1 MSSAVAS
8 APKAFAPVANPGG
21 EDARTA
27 GDEELANK
35 LNSLYFEAPTMRA
48 LFAVIQEW
56 QIAHRKRLLN
66 LQIQKE
72 GDVLCCIALTNPT
85 EVIITSGG
93 GMGAGYAN
101 VSNGALRV
109 ETKCVGRA
117 PRAAPLPLRAPPPR
131 APHGLPPPPSPA
143 HPRTTLAPPPPLGT
157 KLRSRGSASRPVS
170 WELNRCRSVLEK
182 MLQYN

>member
-1 MSSAVAS
+1 
-8 APKAFAPVANPGG
+8 VANPGG

-48 LFAVIQEW
+48 LFATIQEW

-109 ETKCVGRA
+109 ETKCVCGGAR
-117 PRAAPLPLRAPPPR
+117 PPR
-131 APHGLPPPPSPA
+131 APLSLTPRPP
-143 HPRTTLAPPPPLGT
+143 HPRSPTQLLLAPPPLGT
-157 KLRSRGSASRPVS
+157 KLRLPRGSASRPS
-170 WELNRCRSVLEK
+170 PANFSR
-182 MLQYN
+182 

>member
-1 MSSAVAS
+1 MSSAVAP
-8 APKAFAPVANPGG
+8 AKTFAPVANPGG

-48 LFAVIQEW
+48 LFATIQEW

-109 ETKCVGRA
+109 ETKCVRRL
-117 PRAAPLPLRAPPPR
+117 PPLRASR
-131 APHGLPPPPSPA
+131 LLLPLLPTPATPA

-157 KLRSRGSASRPVS
+157 KLRSRG
-170 WELNRCRSVLEK
+170 
-182 MLQYN
+182 